1 MCCPVALIV
10 WVQFSA
16 PPTPRLSRT
25 PCLAQ
30 HCLSSQEINECITFV
45 GIIFLISFSLIV
57 YTCIPKQHSLVL
69 PVFKL
74 HMSRIILYIFCYV
87 WSLVL
92 LRYIHA
98 DCVCV
103 IGSSLFIF
111 HCWMVFHCINISQYI
126 DPFLLLDIWVVSNLG
141 LLQKIKL

>member
-1 MCCPVALIV
+1 MYHFCGNYFL
-10 WVQFSA
+10 
-16 PPTPRLSRT
+16 
-25 PCLAQ
+25 
-30 HCLSSQEINECITFV
+30 TFT
-45 GIIFLISFSLIV
+45 FSLIV

-74 HMSRIILYIFCYV
+74 HMSRIILYIFCYA

-92 LRYIHA
+92 LRYVHA

-103 IGSSLFIF
+103 IDSSLFIF

-126 DPFLLLDIWVVSNLG
+126 DLFLLLDIWAVSNLG
-141 LLQKIKL
+141 LLQKIKLWIFLYVYFWAHCHEFLCCLTRWRIWV